1 MKSKLI
7 LIVASFLIF
16 SAVFIGAKKTINEV
30 PPAPILINPPQTEQ
44 PKKAEPPKFPNKTS
58 VNNPIPGWQA
68 YPALVKQ
75 LEEWKTQSPGLVE
88 TGTYGKSS
96 RGVALSYIRI
106 TNLYDQSPKKK
117 VLITSC
123 IHGNEP
129 LSASTTMGFIGT
141 MLANYRT
148 DPEVT
153 SLINSR
159 DIYFVPVVS
168 PDSYP
173 NSREVDGVDP
183 NRNFPQPSNPN
194 KKSVPPIEALKSFF
208 LQHKFNAV
216 ISGHTFGRVYLIPYG
231 DTTQNCPNYSDYIAL
246 TKKMSSTSNYK
257 TIRCC
262 DNYGHPIFGTEVD
275 WYYRNGAI
283 AIVVEYGTHQRVP
296 SIQDVRTEF
305 NLTYK
310 STLEFIKSA
319 PEIVVK

>member
-1 MKSKLI
+1 MKSKLT
-7 LIVASFLIF
+7 LFLASFLVF
-16 SAVFIGAKKTINEV
+16 SAAFIGAKKTLK
-30 PPAPILINPPQTEQ
+30 PDLPPILIDPPAIEQ
-44 PKKAEPPKFPNKTS
+44 PQIPEPSKFPNRPT
-58 VNNPIPGWQA
+58 VNNPIPAWKSYA
-68 YPALVKQ
+68 DTVKQ

-96 RGVALSYIRI
+96 KGVNLSYIRV
-106 TNLYDQSPKKK
+106 TNLYDPSPKKK
-117 VLITSC
+117 VLITAS

-129 LSASTTMGFIGT
+129 LAASTTMAFIGT
-141 MLANYRT
+141 MLVNYQV

-183 NRNFPQPSNPN
+183 NRNFPKGTDI
-194 KKSVPPIEALKSFF
+194 KKSVPPVEALKDFF
-208 LQHKFNAV
+208 LKQHFNAV

-231 DTTQNCPNYSDYIAL
+231 DTTNNCPNYNDFVSL
-246 TKKMSSTSNYK
+246 TKTMGATSNYK

-283 AIVVEYGTHQRVP
+283 AIVAEYGTHQRIP
-296 SIQDVRTEF
+296 SVQDIKTEF
-305 NLTYK
+305 DLSYRA
-310 STLEFIKSA
+310 TLKFIKFA
-319 PEIVVK
+319 PEISIK